1 MEQRFADKLRDIA
14 DQVSE
19 DDALIRK
26 MNSMFDR
33 YAPKLKEKLP
43 EGVQKDLIKLAKQKQ
58 YRHGTTG
65 MMLSDYDIKNYK
77 LKVVGNINENK
88 DLLNLT

>member
-33 YAPKLKEKLP
+33 
-43 EGVQKDLIKLAKQKQ
+43 VM
-58 YRHGTTG
+58 H
-65 MMLSDYDIKNYK
+65 LS
-77 LKVVGNINENK
+77 
-88 DLLNLT
+88 